1 MQTSWVKYLSA
12 AALAIGLMG
21 AAQTATVAGFDD
33 GLAAKYYET
42 FKGKKVAFVPISM
55 GFDLTQGWMAAVQR
69 DADRLGYQLI
79 IRDPNWSVDAG
90 AQALE
95 QLIIE
100 KPDIIIFHNND
111 MQAYAKLVQR
121 AMAAGINVIQVN
133 LKTPVNGDFFV
144 GADLY
149 EQGRRELEETAKLC
163 GADSSGKI
171 ALIQGPVT
179 SPPSQIGLAG
189 IMDAL
194 PKHPN
199 LTVVSTQ
206 AADWD
211 ASKAHSIASTVLKQH
226 PDLCAIIGF
235 WDNQD
240 IGAAAAIREA
250 GLTGK
255 VQLIT
260 AGGGNLESAC
270 KNIANGAY
278 SAYIKSDTRSQAYQL
293 ASAIQILLQT
303 KPEPG
308 SKPVGL
314 YTEVNVITKDNMEP
328 SSCWTVDQI
337 KAGN

>member
-1 MQTSWVKYLSA
+1 VALV
-12 AALAIGLMG
+12 AALTGFTIASLP
-21 AAQTATVAGFDD
+21 ALADRFDD
-33 GLAAKYYET
+33 GLAGKYYAA
-42 FKGKKVAFVPISM
+42 FKGKRVAFVPISM

-95 QLIIE
+95 QLITE

-111 MQAYAKLVQR
+111 MQAYAKLVTR

-149 EQGRRELEETAKLC
+149 EQGVQELEAAAKLC
-163 GADSSGKI
+163 GPNTSQKI

-179 SPPSQIGLAG
+179 SPPSEIGLAG
-189 IMDAL
+189 IQEAL
-194 PKHPN
+194 KKHPG

-211 ASKAHSIASTVLKQH
+211 ASKAHAIASTVLKQH

-240 IGAAAAIREA
+240 IGAAAAVREA

-255 VQLIT
+255 VNVVT
-260 AGGGNLESAC
+260 AGGGNAESAC
-270 KNIANGAY
+270 NNIANG
-278 SAYIKSDTRSQAYQL
+278 SFTAYIKSDTRDQAHQL
-293 ASAIQILLQT
+293 ASAIQILLQE
-303 KPEPG
+303 KPTPG
-308 SKPVGL
+308 SSPVGL
-314 YTEVNVITKDNMEP
+314 YTEVNVLTKANVTP
-328 SSCWTVDQI
+328 SSCWTVDSI
-337 KAGN
+337 KAGD

>member
-1 MQTSWVKYLSA
+1 
-12 AALAIGLMG
+12 
-21 AAQTATVAGFDD
+21 
-33 GLAAKYYET
+33 
-42 FKGKKVAFVPISM
+42 M

-69 DADRLGYQLI
+69 NADRLGYQLI

-133 LKTPVNGDFFV
+133 LKTPVNADYFV

-149 EQGRRELEETAKLC
+149 DQGYQQLEETAKLC
-163 GADSSGKI
+163 GADTSGKI

-194 PKHPN
+194 KKHPN

-226 PDLCAIIGF
+226 SDLCAIIGF

-250 GLTGK
+250 GQTGK
-255 VQLIT
+255 VHLIT
-260 AGGGNLESAC
+260 AGGGNVESAC
-270 KNIANGAY
+270 KNIENGSY
-278 SAYIKSDTRSQAYQL
+278 SAYIKADTRLQAYQL
-293 ASAIQILLQT
+293 SMAIEALLQT

-314 YTEVNVITKDNMEP
+314 YTPIDIITKDNLSP

-337 KAGN
+337 KNGN